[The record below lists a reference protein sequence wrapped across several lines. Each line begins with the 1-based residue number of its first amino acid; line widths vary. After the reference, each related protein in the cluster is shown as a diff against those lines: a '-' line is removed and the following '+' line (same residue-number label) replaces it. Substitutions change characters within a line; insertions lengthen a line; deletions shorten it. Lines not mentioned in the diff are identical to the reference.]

1 MKFSGDPKNKFIDP
15 NKPIGYKPV
24 TIQNELEQDI
34 DFQENWNNSS
44 RAKRMLN
51 ESIKKGYENQTGI
64 KGIIGGVLSG
74 LTGLGGIGKNLAASA
89 QTELTINKR
98 NSNMEGI
105 TIAQAESH
113 ENTLAD
119 YNEKKNL
126 ITLYGERGRNSIT
139 HEVGHTINENDQ
151 SRMPSSDVK
160 LIYNKMQDVKS
171 QEKSGIDPLHYS
183 KVKEIYGQNN
193 HASGEHVRIEL
204 QKIRKYLFEKGVD
217 VMNKPIGPKEMKL
230 LENRNNDKDKGYG
243 KYVPQIL
250 GKKNMME
257 LLNTVSE
264 NTEKSNNNY
273 T

>member
-24 TIQNELEQDI
+24 TIQDKLQQDV
-34 DFQENWNNSS
+34 DFQTKWNNSS
-44 RAKRMLN
+44 RAKSMLN
-51 ESIKKGYENQTGI
+51 ESIKKGYEKQTGI

-74 LTGLGGIGKNLAASA
+74 LTGLGGIGKNLAASV
-89 QTELTINKR
+89 QTRLTQNKR
-98 NSNMEGI
+98 NSNMEGTAI
-105 TIAQAESH
+105 VQAKNN

-119 YNEKKNL
+119 YDENKNL
-126 ITLYGERGRNSIT
+126 ITLYGERGGNSIT

-151 SRMPSSDVK
+151 SRMPSSDVA
-160 LIYNKMQDVKS
+160 LISNKMQNAKS
-171 QEKSGIDPLHYS
+171 QEESGIDPFHYPE
-183 KVKEIYGQNN
+183 VKKIYGQNN
-193 HASGEHVRIEL
+193 HASSEHVRIEL
-204 QKIRKYLFEKGVD
+204 LKIRKWFFENGVD
-217 VMNKPIGPKEMKL
+217 VMNKPIGPEEMEL
-230 LENRNNDKDKGYG
+230 LKNRNNDKDKGYG